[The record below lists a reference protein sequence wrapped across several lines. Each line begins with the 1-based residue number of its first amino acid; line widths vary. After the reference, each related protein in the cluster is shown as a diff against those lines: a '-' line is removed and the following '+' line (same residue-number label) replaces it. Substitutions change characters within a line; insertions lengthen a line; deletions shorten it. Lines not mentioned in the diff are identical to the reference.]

1 MTEMRAVGSMVFSV
15 IWAFAVVA
23 LLLVVLTYGVRL
35 LNRGRIVAASGK
47 RLVSVVESTFLAQNV
62 TLHVVKVGDRYY
74 LVGGGSAGVTHIAD
88 VESDVVEPYIE
99 TQRKALGEQRDA
111 VLRLL
116 QRFRKEQ

>member
-1 MTEMRAVGSMVFSV
+1 MTVDIIVRSV
-15 IWAFAVVA
+15 WAFAVVA
-23 LLLVVLTYGVRL
+23 LLLVGLTYVVRS
-35 LNRGRIVAASGK
+35 LNRGRIVAATGR
-47 RLVSVVESTFLAQNV
+47 RLVTVVESTFLAQNV

-88 VESDVVEPYIE
+88 VPSDVVDPYIE

-116 QRFRKEQ
+116 QRFRKQP

>member
-1 MTEMRAVGSMVFSV
+1 MDLYLRA
-15 IWAFAVVA
+15 IWAFAIVA
-23 LLLVVLTYGVRL
+23 LLLLGLTYAVRL
-35 LNRGRIVAASGK
+35 LNRGRIVAATGR
-47 RLVSVVESTFLAQNV
+47 RLVTVVESTFLAQNV

-88 VESDVVEPYIE
+88 VPGDVVDPYIE

-116 QRFRKEQ
+116 QRFRKQQ

>member
-1 MTEMRAVGSMVFSV
+1 MTVDIIVRSV
-15 IWAFAVVA
+15 WAFAVVA
-23 LLLVVLTYGVRL
+23 LLLVGLTYVVRS
-35 LNRGRIVAASGK
+35 LNRGRIVAATGR
-47 RLVSVVESTFLAQNV
+47 RLVTVVESTFLAQNV

-88 VESDVVEPYIE
+88 VSPDVVDPYIE

>member
-1 MTEMRAVGSMVFSV
+1 
-15 IWAFAVVA
+15 
-23 LLLVVLTYGVRL
+23 VRS
-35 LNRGRIVAASGK
+35 LNRGRIVAATGR
-47 RLVSVVESTFLAQNV
+47 RLVTVVESTFLAQNV

-88 VESDVVEPYIE
+88 VPADVVDPYIE

-116 QRFRKEQ
+116 QRFRKQP

>member
-1 MTEMRAVGSMVFSV
+1 MGAGFILQA

-23 LLLVVLTYGVRL
+23 VLLVGLTYAVRM
-35 LNRGRIVAASGK
+35 LNRGRIVAASGR
-47 RLVSVVESTFLAQNV
+47 RLVTVVESTFLAQNT

-88 VESDVVEPYIE
+88 VPSDVVDPYIE

-116 QRFRKEQ
+116 QRFRKQP